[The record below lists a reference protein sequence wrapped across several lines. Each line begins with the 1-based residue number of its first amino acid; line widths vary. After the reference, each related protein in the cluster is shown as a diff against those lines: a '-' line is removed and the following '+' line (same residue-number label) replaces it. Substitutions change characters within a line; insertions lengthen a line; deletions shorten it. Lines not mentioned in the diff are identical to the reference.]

1 MGNYH
6 HISSILIRKSK
17 KQQGPNK
24 SNSIYP
30 LYQNNGDKSFSES
43 YNFENILESAYK
55 WNDYSPSIGKNWN
68 KLMSIYE
75 AVGELG
81 TSQQLHEMTCVINNN
96 IIPYIDSPS
105 MMKSD
110 LCRRLS
116 CTESDDMK
124 SCIGSMIETIT
135 ESIECDRVL
144 KNIDT
149 ISKRFNIVKVA
160 QPNIFYEDAITES
173 IYNICELIDTY
184 NMDLKNKFCVACEC
198 ALYSAYSNLD
208 PISEDIN
215 RVSDVTVLENVT
227 DYFMINYGRNQ
238 IENFID
244 LIESAAKSDI
254 FIGEQLTPYISHLR
268 KVNGN
273 QYTEEMVYESVNR
286 GYQEKLNE
294 EANRKYRDET
304 ILGLAEDL
312 DQYDAIRRSAES
324 MVFKEDFQSPEERVK
339 EFITKIKMLPMQSM
353 SALKAAITAILVP
366 CRAEDIG
373 KGTHNALSIIFY
385 AICTLGWFSVGG
397 PLGGL
402 FGSVVSYIVAK
413 ASQKAYLK
421 DAITEWREH
430 RYSVARK
437 IKESTDP
444 EKKRR
449 MEAYMAQVDVTISNL
464 ETRYDSMRERTAEEI
479 AKQTDRRMED
489 PENSAHYRSSQVDPD
504 GKITPTSNLYDKD
517 HEDHKEEDKN
527 DYKKDAPSKIDDD
540 NDFEDDEYD
549 DDGNPKKKDN
559 D

>member
-30 LYQNNGDKSFSES
+30 LYKNNGDKSFKES

-55 WNDYSPSIGKNWN
+55 WNEYSPSVGKNWN

-160 QPNIFYEDAITES
+160 QPSIFYEDAIAES

-215 RVSDVTVLENVT
+215 KVSDVTVLENVT

-238 IENFID
+238 IENFVD
-244 LIESAAKSDI
+244 LIESASKTDI
-254 FIGEQLTPYISHLR
+254 FIGEQLLPYVEHLR

-273 QYTEEMVYESVNR
+273 RYTEDMVYESVNR
-286 GYQEKLNE
+286 DYQRELDE
-294 EANRKYRDET
+294 EASRKYRDES

-312 DQYDAIRRSAES
+312 DQYEAMRKSAES

-339 EFITKIKMLPMQSM
+339 EFITKMKMLPMQSM

-421 DAITEWREH
+421 DALTEWREH
-430 RYSVARK
+430 KYAVARK

-449 MEAYMAQVDVTISNL
+449 MEAYMAQIDVTITNL
-464 ETRYDSMRERTAEEI
+464 ENRYDSMRERTAAEL
-479 AKQTDRRMED
+479 AKQSENRMQD
-489 PENSAHYRSSQVDPD
+489 PTSSNYYRSSQVDPT
-504 GKITPTSNLYDKD
+504 GKITPASNLYDKD
-517 HEDHKEEDKN
+517 KEDHNEDDDKD

-540 NDFEDDEYD
+540 DDDYKDDEED
-549 DDGNPKKKDN
+549 TEDKKKE
-559 D
+559 

>member
-1 MGNYH
+1 
-6 HISSILIRKSK
+6 
-17 KQQGPNK
+17 
-24 SNSIYP
+24 
-30 LYQNNGDKSFSES
+30 
-43 YNFENILESAYK
+43 
-55 WNDYSPSIGKNWN
+55 
-68 KLMSIYE
+68 
-75 AVGELG
+75 
-81 TSQQLHEMTCVINNN
+81 
-96 IIPYIDSPS
+96 

-160 QPNIFYEDAITES
+160 QPSIFYEDAITES

-273 QYTEEMVYESVNR
+273 QYTEEMVYESVNK
-286 GYQEKLNE
+286 GYQERLNE

-304 ILGLAEDL
+304 ILGLAENL

-324 MVFKEDFQSPEERVK
+324 MVFKEDFQ
-339 EFITKIKMLPMQSM
+339 
-353 SALKAAITAILVP
+353 
-366 CRAEDIG
+366 
-373 KGTHNALSIIFY
+373 Y
-385 AICTLGWFSVGG
+385 W
-397 PLGGL
+397 
-402 FGSVVSYIVAK
+402 
-413 ASQKAYLK
+413 
-421 DAITEWREH
+421 
-430 RYSVARK
+430 
-437 IKESTDP
+437 
-444 EKKRR
+444 
-449 MEAYMAQVDVTISNL
+449 
-464 ETRYDSMRERTAEEI
+464 
-479 AKQTDRRMED
+479 
-489 PENSAHYRSSQVDPD
+489 
-504 GKITPTSNLYDKD
+504 
-517 HEDHKEEDKN
+517 
-527 DYKKDAPSKIDDD
+527 
-540 NDFEDDEYD
+540 
-549 DDGNPKKKDN
+549 
-559 D
+559 